1 MADRFGGYGQ
11 AISTITTITAS
22 IPATMAAPIRQSGAG
37 WIRVRAAPHSRHHS

>member
-11 AISTITTITAS
+11 AISTITAS